1 MTGYEERAGEPIF
14 DAEGE
19 DEAIVRRFHD
29 LYMNNPCRTF
39 QNTYW
44 FGKRVVKSPFDLWI
58 YQEIIHATRPA
69 VVVETGTAFGG
80 SAWYF
85 ASLFDLIGGGRVI
98 TVDIS
103 PLETPAHPRI
113 TYITGDSI
121 APDTVAEVRERIEPE
136 ESVMVVL
143 DSKHHRDHV
152 IEELRIYGELVRPGH
167 YMVAE
172 DTNINLNVP
181 QPRAGR
187 PFPRPGPLQ
196 AVREFVAE
204 QDRFVVDRTW
214 EKFFVT
220 FHPYGYLRCV
230 K

>member
-1 MTGYEERAGEPIF
+1 MTGFEERAGEPVF
-14 DAEGE
+14 HVDPG
-19 DEAIVRRFHD
+19 DEPVVRRFHD
-29 LYMNNPCRTF
+29 LFMNSAARTY

-44 FGKRVVKSPFDLWI
+44 LGKRVVKSPLDLWI

-69 VVVETGTAFGG
+69 VLLETGTAYGG

-85 ASLFDLIGGGRVI
+85 ASLFEFIGAGRVV
-98 TVDIS
+98 TVDIE
-103 PLETPAHPRI
+103 PMDTPAHPRI
-113 TYITGDSI
+113 TYLTGDSI
-121 APDTVAEVRERIEPE
+121 APETVAQVKDNIAPD

-152 IEELRIYGELVRPGH
+152 IEELRTYGSFVRPGH

-181 QPRAGR
+181 QPKPGK
-187 PFPRPGPLQ
+187 PYPRPGPLQ
-196 AVREFVAE
+196 AVREFAAE
-204 QDRFVVDRTW
+204 QDRFVIDRSR
-214 EKFFVT
+214 EKFFMT
-220 FHPYGYLRCV
+220 FHPHGFLRCV